1 MAARKRAGAR
11 RLAAYLRRWRTQLV
25 ILAGIVLLACVGF
38 LGAGWYYSG
47 ELKDGALEPDHEPD
61 KLDLRVLALEDGLVT
76 LSATSEAEEDGDWAR
91 DGVFGLQWEGS
102 YGRVGDIVEIDDER
116 VVREFSPMLGKPTV
130 GGLARLDSFAFP
142 EDPQKAH
149 GIAFEE
155 VTFTSP
161 LGEFD
166 AWFVDGYRDTWV
178 IFVHGRAANRRESL
192 RILPEIHEMGFPAL
206 VITYRNDDGVP
217 EDPTGR
223 YQYGKTEWQELDAAA
238 SYALDQGADSIVLVG
253 YSMGGAVT
261 ASFLYRSPLSTR
273 VVGVIL
279 DSPLLDFGAAVDHG
293 ASERGVPA
301 PLNWIGRRIAAL
313 RFDIDWGE
321 LDYVGRAGELEA
333 PILLF
338 HGDDDD
344 TAPVAT
350 SDALAEARPDIVTYV
365 RVAGAG
371 HVRSWNTDPDA
382 YGAAVRDFLNGVT
395 E

>member
-1 MAARKRAGAR
+1 MAARKRARAR
-11 RLAAYLRRWRTQLV
+11 TLAAYFRRWRTQLV
-25 ILAGIVLLACVGF
+25 ILVGIVLLACVGF
-38 LGAGWYYSG
+38 LAAGWYYSVA
-47 ELKDGALEPDHEPD
+47 LKDRALEPDHEPD
-61 KLDLRVLALEDGLVT
+61 KLDLRVLALQDGLVT
-76 LSATSEAEEDGDWAR
+76 LSATSEAQEDGDWTR
-91 DGVFGLQWEGS
+91 DGVFGLQWEGG

-116 VVREFSPMLGKPTV
+116 VVREFSPMLGEPTV

-166 AWFVDGYRDTWV
+166 AWFVDGSRDTWV
-178 IFVHGRAANRRESL
+178 ISVHGKGANRRESL
-192 RILPEIHEMGFPAL
+192 RILPEIHGMGFPAL

-217 EDPTGR
+217 EDPSGR

-238 SYALDQGADSIVLVG
+238 SYALEQGADSIVLVG

-261 ASFLYRSPLSTR
+261 ASFLYRSPLSTH

-279 DSPLLDFGAAVDHG
+279 DSPALDFAAAIDHG

-301 PLNWIGRRIAAL
+301 PLNWIGKRIAAL
-313 RFDIDWGE
+313 RFGIDWDALNYVSRADE
-321 LDYVGRAGELEA
+321 LAV

-344 TAPVAT
+344 TAPVGT
-350 SDALAEARPDIVTYV
+350 SDALAAARPDIVTYV

-371 HVRSWNTDPDA
+371 HVRCLNSDRDA
-382 YGAAVRDFLNGVT
+382 DGAAVRAFLNGIR